1 MSMRR
6 CYEKL
11 REKNVCSLQ
20 GISAATANKQPP
32 VERNRPNSGVNH
44 REFTSDR
51 SWFGEKEKKKKKRK
65 NWTICAEIYY
75 SRRAVLQGNKSKDSL
90 SLFLSLSGKKSR

>member
-1 MSMRR
+1 MRR

-51 SWFGEKEKKKKKRK
+51 SWFGEKEKKKKKEKLDDLR
-65 NWTICAEIYY
+65 
-75 SRRAVLQGNKSKDSL
+75 GNI
-90 SLFLSLSGKKSR
+90 LFTSSGLTGQ